1 MAWFLASSYYTL
13 EYVEIHSL
21 YRCRVCNGAFFLFM
35 KYEFSVVDNVKK
47 SFGTDAISKKKYYDT
62 KTANFQYATLSK
74 QMDYEVLMKYEF
86 LFHLH

>member
-1 MAWFLASSYYTL
+1 
-13 EYVEIHSL
+13 
-21 YRCRVCNGAFFLFM
+21 M
-35 KYEFSVVDNVKK
+35 KYEFSVVDNVKEK
-47 SFGTDAISKKKYYDT
+47 FWNRCHKQKKKHYDT

>member
-1 MAWFLASSYYTL
+1 
-13 EYVEIHSL
+13 
-21 YRCRVCNGAFFLFM
+21 M

-47 SFGTDAISKKKYYDT
+47 SFGTDAISKKKKHYDT

-74 QMDYEVLMKYEF
+74 HMDYEVLMKYEF